1 MAFNRAAYNHETD
14 RTNLFNQTDFVFNG
28 ATGPILH
35 TIAFGTEFGRQTGL
49 DLRNTGIFPN
59 GTSTIVGNP
68 WNPTYSG
75 PIAFIHQFPG
85 AFSPGVSPADSNSK
99 YRLNIGSA
107 YARDTVEITPWLQV
121 IGGARMDSF
130 DIAAFDQNINTNRA
144 RVDNVASP
152 QGAVIVKPLPTMSL
166 YAMYSVSYLPASGDQ
181 FSALSPGTLILQ
193 PQKFENIEIGGK
205 WNINPKLLFSTAV
218 YNLDRTNQPIPNPA
232 APAGSGI
239 SFPNGATTVRG
250 FEASLV
256 GYVTDAWQSSLAY
269 AYTDARIANDLTAT
283 TVALP
288 VLAGNRVQL
297 VPYNQFA
304 WWNKY
309 QFTPMWSAG
318 LGIIYFGDSFATS
331 DDTVRLPSFV
341 RFDAAIYA
349 NIDATWSAQLNIE
362 NIFNKGYWASAD
374 GDNNISPGQGRTIR
388 VSARARF

>member
-68 WNPTYSG
+68 WDPTYSG

-181 FSALSPGTLILQ
+181 FSALTNGTVILA
-193 PQKFENIEIGGK
+193 PQKFENKEVGFK
-205 WNINPKLLFSTAV
+205 WNIFPRLLFSAAL
-218 YNLDRTNQPIPNPA
+218 YNLDRTNVPLPDPNNP
-232 APAGSGI
+232 GFFLLSGKNRI
-239 SFPNGATTVRG
+239 RG
-250 FEASLV
+250 FETELK
-256 GYVTDAWQSSLAY
+256 GYVTDEWQSALGY
-269 AYTDARIANDLTAT
+269 AYTDGRVASDTST
-283 TVALP
+283 TIVK
-288 VLAGNRVQL
+288 GNRIQL
-297 VPYNQFA
+297 VPFSQFS

-309 QFTPMWSAG
+309 QFNPTWAAA
-318 LGIIYFGDSFATS
+318 LGVIYFSNSYASS
-331 DDTVRLPSFV
+331 DDTVKLPNFI

-349 NIDATWSAQLNIE
+349 RITENWKAQLNVE
-362 NIFNKGYWASAD
+362 NIFIKHYWTSAD
-374 GDNNISPGQGRTIR
+374 GNNNISPGQGRTIR
-388 VSARARF
+388 FTTFVNF